1 MDQIFSLIGGAY
13 KLMINVPVFGIGVL
27 IGGFGYRW
35 LLKKN
40 PAMLDKLVT
49 LVKNE
54 ATKLESTGT
63 KS

>member
-54 ATKLESTGT
+54 ATKLENTGT

>member
-27 IGGFGYRW
+27 IGGFGYRF

-54 ATKLESTGT
+54 ATKLESTST